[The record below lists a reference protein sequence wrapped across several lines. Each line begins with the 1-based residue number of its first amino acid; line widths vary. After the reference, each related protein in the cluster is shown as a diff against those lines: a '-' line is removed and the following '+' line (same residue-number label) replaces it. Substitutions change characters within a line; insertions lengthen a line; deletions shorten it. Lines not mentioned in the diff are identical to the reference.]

1 MIMSEQVE
9 QLLARMRA
17 LEEELEQEF
26 AKQWESFHYRL
37 ERGRVTFER
46 WVVERHRLLKT
57 GLPRFIVEAR
67 IEDLVAAPFI
77 YVMAVPVALLDL
89 FLWLYQSVVF
99 GIYRIPRVRRG
110 DFVIIDRHQLA
121 YLNGIEKFNCVF
133 CGYANGVF
141 GWARQI
147 AARSE
152 QYWCPIKHARR
163 VASPHGRYPRFFEY
177 GDGEGFRQRLGEMR
191 GDLRRGK

>member
-9 QLLARMRA
+9 QLLARMRV

-26 AKQWESFHYRL
+26 AKQRESFHYRL

-77 YVMAVPVALLDL
+77 Y
-89 FLWLYQSVVF
+89 
-99 GIYRIPRVRRG
+99 R
-110 DFVIIDRHQLA
+110 
-121 YLNGIEKFNCVF
+121 
-133 CGYANGVF
+133 
-141 GWARQI
+141 
-147 AARSE
+147 
-152 QYWCPIKHARR
+152 
-163 VASPHGRYPRFFEY
+163 
-177 GDGEGFRQRLGEMR
+177 
-191 GDLRRGK
+191 